1 MLICAELNIGSFGSE
16 NILEHLSW
24 DRLTVLQKF
33 AVA

>member
-1 MLICAELNIGSFGSE
+1 MLIRAELNIGSFRCK